1 MKPGVPEM
9 SDWRNRLKNLLGMQR
24 ISARALARSAGLST
38 STVHDMLNKEGFSP
52 QINSLEKVFETLGAR
67 IEVVDGSQQHVHEWV
82 RKRGFLD
89 LTFAE
94 LDQLDSFCESIG
106 TRTALT
112 LLDSK
117 VKTTKDLRKILNALS
132 DLD

>member
-1 MKPGVPEM
+1 
-9 SDWRNRLKNLLGMQR
+9 
-24 ISARALARSAGLST
+24 
-38 STVHDMLNKEGFSP
+38 MLNKEGFSP

-94 LDQLDSFCESIG
+94 LDQLDAFCESIG